1 MSKTLEKLQEAF
13 AGESQANRRY
23 LAFAKKAEEEGFPG
37 IAKMFRAAAEA
48 ETIHALNHLRA
59 MEGIKSTRENVE
71 AAIHGETYEFKT
83 MYPEMIEIA
92 EKEGHAQAKESFF
105 FANEAEKMH
114 AAMFER
120 ALMYVKEGK
129 DAPVDTIYVCPVCG
143 YTVEGSRPEKCK
155 VCGTAG
161 EKFIEVK

>member
-1 MSKTLEKLQEAF
+1 MGQTKEKLQEAF

-37 IAKMFRAAAEA
+37 VARLFRAAAEA

-59 MEGIKSTRENVE
+59 MGGIGSTVENVQ

-92 EKEGHAQAKESFF
+92 EKEGETEAKQSFF

-114 AAMFER
+114 AAIFER

-129 DAPVDTIYVCPVCG
+129 DVPVDRLYVCPVCG
-143 YTVEGSRPEKCK
+143 YTLEGERPDKCR
-155 VCGTAG
+155 VCGTEG
-161 EKFIEVK
+161 SKFIEIT

>member
-1 MSKTLEKLQEAF
+1 MGKVEEKLQEAF

-37 IAKMFRAAAEA
+37 IAKRFRAAAEA
-48 ETIHALNHLRA
+48 ETIHALNHLRVL
-59 MEGIKSTRENVE
+59 GGVKSTAENVE

-92 EKEGHAQAKESFF
+92 KKEGNQEAKQSFF

-129 DAPVDTIYVCPVCG
+129 DAPVDQIYVCPVCG
-143 YTVEGSRPEKCK
+143 YTVEGKRPEKCK
-155 VCGTAG
+155 VCGTEG
-161 EKFIEVK
+161 SKFLEIE